1 MGYIAIA
8 YTLGV
13 LTAPLLGGVVYG
25 QAGYY
30 AVFAMAF
37 AMIGVDAFLRVILI
51 ETGQARKWNS
61 SVDVAERATSEG
73 NDKERR
79 QDAPVVEAQEL
90 KTREEMQSGSSFP
103 ARRKAKLPPILL
115 LLKSRRMLTAWW
127 GTFVAG
133 VLYASFDTTLPL
145 YVHRKFGWDS
155 TGGGLIF
162 LTVSIPSLLG
172 PIIGWY
178 HTLVHC
184 SLLTSNRAIQ

>member
-37 AMIGVDAFLRVILI
+37 AMIGLDAFLRIILI
-51 ETGQARKWNS
+51 ETKQAKMWS
-61 SVDVAERATSEG
+61 SVDGDRGSTPEATDHES
-73 NDKERR
+73 R
-79 QDAPVVEAQEL
+79 QGSLMVQGHEL
-90 KTREEMQSGSSFP
+90 KTTEEMRSSPSFP
-103 ARRKAKLPPILL
+103 KRETKRKLPPILL

-127 GTFVAG
+127 GTFAAG

-145 YVHRKFGWDS
+145 FVHRTFGWDS

-162 LTVSIPSLLG
+162 LTVSIPSLAG
-172 PIIGWY
+172 PIIGESP
-178 HTLVHC
+178 VVFV
-184 SLLTSNRAIQ
+184 